1 MNLFE
6 MSDVVNAIQNGKDYT
21 QAYKKVVESKKAE
34 AKKEGEKFDE
44 KTVLS
49 SLKSRL
55 TKIYKETYVGGSQAE
70 RQKIRTTLYKV
81 RINGKQLYSDDDFK
95 DWIKSAKKK

>member
-1 MNLFE
+1 MN
-6 MSDVVNAIQNGKDYT
+6 DVINAIQNGNDYT
-21 QAYKKVVESKKAE
+21 RVYKKIVEEKQEE
-34 AKKEGEKFDE
+34 AKKEGTKFDE
-44 KTVLS
+44 KSVTS

-55 TKIYKETYVGGSQAE
+55 TATYKETYVGGSQAE